1 MNYPEKAR
9 RVIQLEI
16 DELQRLHARIDENFS
31 RAIELLLPACAIA
44 AS

>member
-16 DELQRLHARIDENFS
+16 DELKRLRSVVVKARTS
-31 RAIELLLPACAIA
+31 
-44 AS
+44 